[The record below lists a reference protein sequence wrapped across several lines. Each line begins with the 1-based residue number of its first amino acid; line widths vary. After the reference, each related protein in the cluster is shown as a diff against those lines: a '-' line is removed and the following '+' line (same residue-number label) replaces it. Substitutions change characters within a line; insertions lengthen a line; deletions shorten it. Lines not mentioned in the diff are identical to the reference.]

1 MTTKSQPACMEQ
13 CLRRARSP
21 QQSRAQTAGDAPRPA
36 RTAGLISVSVATPPS
51 PVPRPDVVGSKRVR
65 SGRGLDLSV
74 APVPTEPRVSTI
86 VEQKTSRTRVRVV
99 SVSVFAVAARG
110 HSCGRTD
117 SGSLEAQRLQQL
129 PRSRPS
135 RAAACQEIL
144 WARARP
150 SRTAACQGTL
160 WARVSQAGRP
170 FRYVARLLWSLAQ
183 PKARWEA
190 QSRTS
195 WQRRARI

>member
-1 MTTKSQPACMEQ
+1 MGDV
-13 CLRRARSP
+13 LRLTVTVLTLIGLAHIGSAGL
-21 QQSRAQTAGDAPRPA
+21 AQTDGDAHDP
-36 RTAGLISVSVATPPS
+36 RTAGLIRVSPHTRPPS
-51 PVPRPDVVGSKRVR
+51 LVR
-65 SGRGLDLSV
+65 TSWARNACGREGVDLSV

-86 VEQKTSRTRVRVV
+86 VEQKTSGTRVV
-99 SVSVFAVAARG
+99 SISVFAVAARG